1 LPKKAQEQRELI
13 RKKYSKEGYKHKEY
27 SLQEL
32 CLLAHSSKGRTIN
45 TLVLE
50 ITEGTVV
57 YIPRVG
63 IIATETYRVI
73 LEDRRGIPIKARNL
87 EPYNHTE
94 LEAFIKEPFFHW
106 VRAGA
111 FDRYIQGGPSF
122 WIDLWEITATEGPT
136 PLQWL
141 IQEVSPEGG
150 PKKESTQKSG
160 EGPIAMT
167 KGEEEHHQLQYNSGS
182 YLHTTYNQEAQ
193 RGKMPMKK
201 TVMRY

>member
-1 LPKKAQEQRELI
+1 MPKKAQEQRELI
-13 RKKYSKEGYKHKEY
+13 RKKYSKEGFKHKEY

-73 LEDRRGIPIKARNL
+73 LEDRRGIQIKARNL
-87 EPYNHTE
+87 ELYNHTE
-94 LEAFIKEPFFHW
+94 LEAFIKEPFFNW
-106 VRAGA
+106 VKAGG
-111 FDRYIQGGPSF
+111 FDRCIQGGPSF
-122 WIDLWEITATEGPT
+122 WIDLWEITVTEGTT

-141 IQEVSPEGG
+141 IQEVSPKEG
-150 PKKESTQKSG
+150 PKKENTQRSE

-167 KGEEEHHQLQYNSGS
+167 KGGEEHHQLQCNSGS
-182 YLHTTYNQEAQ
+182 YPHATYNQGTQ
-193 RGKMPMKK
+193 RGEMPMKK
-201 TVMRY
+201 TVMRF